1 MIEVKQ
7 RRDPCRVLINPG
19 ACPSGFLL
27 ALGANAPAL
36 SRINTEPPPWS
47 EGGCTMTSS
56 VDSERLRAAGEP
68 FDTASLPADLVDAL
82 RRAKRRRGAAAC
94 VLEDHTGARLSYDQ
108 LLDRAYT
115 LGARLAALTAPGE
128 VVGVMLPT
136 SVAAIISF
144 FALHTARLTPAML
157 NFAAGPSNVRAA
169 CALAGVGLVVT
180 SQRFLKEAD
189 LEGLAAELAS
199 SCTIL
204 ALEDLR
210 ETISWSERLVGFL
223 LSRTPIRIETA
234 ARGNEPAA
242 ILFTS
247 GTTGAPKAV
256 VLSHANLLANVE
268 QCRLHGEFEPDWVFF
283 NTLPVFHAFG
293 LTAGALLP
301 LLIGLKTVL
310 YPSPL
315 HHERIPKLM
324 RERGASVLISTDAFA
339 HSYARAARAG
349 ELQGLKYA
357 VLGGERVRE
366 ETRQAY
372 ARFGA
377 AVLEGYG
384 ATECAPVVAVNRPRA
399 SRAGT
404 VGTLLPG
411 MEARLEPVAGVG
423 QGGRLYLRGPNVML
437 GYLTA
442 DGVITA
448 PPEGWFDTG
457 DLATL
462 SADGFLTIVGRLKR
476 FARIGAEFIS
486 LEAVEAHARALW
498 PNARH
503 AALVTRA
510 ARGGEEIV
518 LVTDQPDASPEA
530 LRAWVKAHGLRAIE
544 APRRVLA
551 SVTVPTLAM
560 GKIDYEAARSL
571 AEPADAEQ
579 GAAPVHENGAS
590 GAQASVRT
598 T

>member
-1 MIEVKQ
+1 
-7 RRDPCRVLINPG
+7 
-19 ACPSGFLL
+19 
-27 ALGANAPAL
+27 
-36 SRINTEPPPWS
+36 
-47 EGGCTMTSS
+47 MTSS
-56 VDSERLRAAGEP
+56 AGSERLWAAGAP
-68 FDTASLPADLVDAL
+68 FDTASLPADLLDAL

-94 VLEDHTGARLSYDQ
+94 VLEDHTGMRVSYDQ

-115 LGARLAALTAPGE
+115 LGAKLAALTAPGE

-169 CALAGVGLVVT
+169 CALAGVRLVVT
-180 SQRFLKEAD
+180 SQRFLKEAG
-189 LEGLAAELAS
+189 LEGLVADLPS
-199 SCTIL
+199 PCRIV

-210 ETISWSERLVGFL
+210 ETISWPERLIGFL

-234 ARGNEPAA
+234 ARGYEPAA

-256 VLSHANLLANVE
+256 ALSHANLLANVE
-268 QCRLHGEFEPDWVFF
+268 QCRLHGEFEPEWVFF

-301 LLIGLKTVL
+301 ILIGLKTVL

-315 HHERIPKLM
+315 HHERVPKLV
-324 RERGASVLISTDAFA
+324 RETDANVLISTDTFA
-339 HSYARAARAG
+339 YSYARAARAG
-349 ELQGLKYA
+349 ELQGLQYA

-377 AVLEGYG
+377 EVLEGYG

-399 SRAGT
+399 NRAGT

-411 MEARLEPVAGVG
+411 IEARLEPVAGVS

-442 DGVITA
+442 DGEVIA
-448 PPEGWFDTG
+448 PQEGWFDTG
-457 DLATL
+457 DLAKL
-462 SADGFLTIVGRLKR
+462 SDDGFLTIVGRLKR
-476 FARIGAEFIS
+476 FARIGAELVS
-486 LEAVEAHARALW
+486 LEAIEAHAHALW

-518 LVTDQPDASPEA
+518 LITDQPDASPEA
-530 LRAWVKAHGLRAIE
+530 LRAWVKAHGLRALE

-551 SVTVPTLAM
+551 TVTMPTLAM

-571 AEPADAEQ
+571 AEPAGAEPDSPPRH
-579 GAAPVHENGAS
+579 GNTAS
-590 GAQASVRT
+590 GA
-598 T
+598 